1 MNWWTCGLKDVGAQ
15 GSGMSRCGSMRTRDK
30 KTPTDFLPLMC
41 KIVVSRKLLHKAVMG
56 TGEKYR
62 QETEVRYKITLL

>member
-1 MNWWTCGLKDVGAQ
+1 
-15 GSGMSRCGSMRTRDK
+15 MRTRDK

>member
-1 MNWWTCGLKDVGAQ
+1 
-15 GSGMSRCGSMRTRDK
+15 MRMRDK
-30 KTPTDFLPLMC
+30 KTPTNFLPLMC
-41 KIVVSRKLLHKAVMG
+41 NIVVSRKLLHKAVMG